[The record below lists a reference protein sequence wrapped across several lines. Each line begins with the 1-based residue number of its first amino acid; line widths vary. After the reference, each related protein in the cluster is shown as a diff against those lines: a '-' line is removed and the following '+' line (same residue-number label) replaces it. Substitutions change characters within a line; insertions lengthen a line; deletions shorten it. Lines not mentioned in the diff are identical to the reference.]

1 MIRNNLVAALVAA
14 PLLATPALSA
24 AELGKEDSCKY
35 QGQVMAAVQ
44 QARLDRVPQDKVD
57 ETIRAAEP
65 EWPENFSNAIPQ
77 LTQHVYQMKRRDLK
91 NIDLGEVFETQCV
104 ENWDQIQEMKR
115 NLSGS

>member
-1 MIRNNLVAALVAA
+1 MIRNIFAAAFVAA
-14 PLLATPALSA
+14 PLFASPASA
-24 AELGKEDSCKY
+24 DDYGKEDSCKY

-44 QARLDRVPQDKVD
+44 AARLDRVPEAKVE
-57 ETIRAAEP
+57 ETIRASNP

-104 ENWDQIQEMKR
+104 ENWDQIQEMKK
-115 NLSGS
+115 NLSGG